1 MTIYGRRRFS
11 ALKIIIDA
19 MGGDNAPEAIVK
31 GALRAKDKLGVD
43 LILVG
48 QKEKIEEYLPG
59 ASHEHVEIVDAREII
74 TMEDD
79 PSTAT
84 RRKKDS
90 SMAVALTLLK
100 EGRGDAVVSAGST
113 GALLTGATLTV
124 KRIRGIRRAALAP
137 VLPAGEHG
145 VMLIDCGANVECTAE
160 YLLQF
165 AYMGSYYAKKLMGV
179 DDPRVGLLNVGT
191 EDTKGGELQH
201 RSFALLQE
209 ATQEGRINFIG
220 NMEGTDVFAG
230 RADVVVTDGFTGNVL
245 LKTAEGVIKF
255 MMGAFK
261 DVFYKSG
268 KNKLAAAVLKNDL
281 KEMKKSLDVNE
292 VGGTA
297 LIGISKPVIK
307 AHGSSNETS
316 FFAAIRQ
323 AVSFVNSGIIDDI
336 TENIDYMKIRT
347 DEQP

>member
-1 MTIYGRRRFS
+1 MRI
-11 ALKIIIDA
+11 LVDA
-19 MGGDNAPEAIVK
+19 MGGDHAPQEIVK
-31 GALRAKDKLGVD
+31 GSLRALRELGVD
-43 LILVG
+43 VTLVG
-48 QKEKIEEYLPG
+48 RREEILDCLADDEKTL
-59 ASHEHVEIVDAREII
+59 VTIVDAREVI

-90 SMAVALTLLK
+90 SMAVALRLLK
-100 EGRGDAVVSAGST
+100 DGEGDAVVSAGST

-165 AYMGSYYAKKLMGV
+165 AYMGSFYARKLMGLAS
-179 DDPRVGLLNVGT
+179 PRVGLLNVGT

-201 RSFALLQE
+201 QAFALLRQAHE
-209 ATQEGRINFIG
+209 EGRICFIG
-220 NMEGTDVFAG
+220 NVEGTDVFSGA
-230 RADVVVTDGFTGNVL
+230 ADVVVTDGFTGNVL
-245 LKTAEGVIKF
+245 LKSAEGVIKF
-255 MMGAFK
+255 MMHALK
-261 DVFYKSG
+261 DVFYKST

-281 KEMKKSLDVNE
+281 SEMKRSLDVNE

-297 LIGISKPVIK
+297 LVGISAPVIK
-307 AHGSSNETS
+307 AHGSSNAAS
-316 FFAAIRQ
+316 FYAAIRQ
-323 AVSFVNSGIIDDI
+323 AVRFAESGIITDI
-336 TENIDYMKIRT
+336 SDNIDYMKLRQ
-347 DEQP
+347 E

>member
-1 MTIYGRRRFS
+1 M
-11 ALKIIIDA
+11 KIIVDA
-19 MGGDNAPEAIVK
+19 MGGDNAPSEIVK
-31 GALRAKDKLGVD
+31 GAVRAKRELGVD
-43 LILVG
+43 IVLVG
-48 QKEKIEEYLPG
+48 REDEVKACL
-59 ASHEHVEIVDAREII
+59 ADEHCDSIEIVNAGEVI
-74 TMEDD
+74 TMEDE

-90 SMAVALTLLK
+90 SMAVALNMLK
-100 EGRGDAVVSAGST
+100 DGKGDAVVSAGST

-165 AYMGSYYAKKLMGV
+165 AYMASFYAKKLMGC
-179 DDPRVGLLNVGT
+179 DNPRVGLLNVGT

-201 RSFALLQE
+201 QTFTLLKKAHE
-209 ATQEGRINFIG
+209 EGRINFVG
-220 NMEGTDVFAG
+220 NIEGTGVFAG
-230 RADVVVTDGFTGNVL
+230 QAEVVVADGFTGNVL
-245 LKTAEGVIKF
+245 LKTTEGVIKY
-255 MMGAFK
+255 MMTQLKG
-261 DVFYKSG
+261 VFYKNTV
-268 KNKLAAAVLKNDL
+268 NKLAAAVLKNDL
-281 KEMKKSLDVNE
+281 KVMKKSMDVNE

-307 AHGSSNETS
+307 AHGSSNAAS

-323 AVSFVNSGIIDDI
+323 AVKFAESGIIGDI
-336 TENIDYMKIRT
+336 TENIEYMKLKT
-347 DEQP
+347 E

>member
-1 MTIYGRRRFS
+1 
-11 ALKIIIDA
+11 
-19 MGGDNAPEAIVK
+19 MGGDNAPREIIK
-31 GALRAKDKLGVD
+31 GALRAKHELGID

-48 QKEKIEEYLPG
+48 QEEAIRACLPAG
-59 ASHEHVEIVDAREII
+59 EDVEIVDAREII

-90 SMAVALTLLK
+90 SMAVALRLLK
-100 EGRGDAVVSAGST
+100 EGAGDAVVSAGST

-124 KRIRGIRRAALAP
+124 KRIHGIRRAALAP

-165 AYMGSYYAKKLMGV
+165 AFMGSFYAQKLMGV
-179 DDPRVGLLNVGT
+179 PEPRVGLLNVGT

-201 RSFALLQE
+201 QAFDLLQQ
-209 ATQEGRINFIG
+209 AGRQKRIRFIG
-220 NMEGTDVFAG
+220 NIEGTDVFSG
-230 RADVVVTDGFTGNVL
+230 NVDVVVTDGFTGNVL
-245 LKTAEGVIKF
+245 LKSAEGIIKF
-255 MMGAFK
+255 MMHSLK
-261 DVFYKSG
+261 DVFYRSTV
-268 KNKLAAAVLKNDL
+268 NKLAAAVLKKDL
-281 KEMKKSLDVNE
+281 AAMKKSMDVNE

-297 LIGISKPVIK
+297 LVGISKPVVK
-307 AHGSSNETS
+307 AHGSSNEAS

-323 AVSFVNSGIIDDI
+323 AKQFAESGIIDDI
-336 TENIDYMKIRT
+336 IANIDNMRLR
-347 DEQP
+347 ENP